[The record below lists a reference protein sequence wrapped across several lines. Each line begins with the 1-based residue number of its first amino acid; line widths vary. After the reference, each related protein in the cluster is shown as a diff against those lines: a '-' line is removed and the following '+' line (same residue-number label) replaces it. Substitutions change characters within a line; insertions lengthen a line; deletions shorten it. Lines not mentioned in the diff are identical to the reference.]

1 MTTSASCARS
11 SLSADVRRPHGE
23 REDEPRAALWP
34 ILGPDVTALAAHEL
48 ATSTW
53 PGARLERA
61 TAIRRV
67 ERSGQNLR
75 ALSIRLPRI
84 CRKRSASARTR
95 GTSAAT
101 VSTRRRDPRCAVR
114 AAATMMSSTTRLIPT
129 SPRTRSD
136 LSRHSCATGGQV
148 SRRLRT
154 PARRCGSRRTKAHGA
169 PIGAKTRLVNN
180 PSTRNAE
187 PACAQPRLTARAPR
201 NCLRLSVVRRMVP
214 LPITKPGAA

>member
-23 REDEPRAALWP
+23 REDEPRAALGP
-34 ILGPDVTALAAHEL
+34 ILDPDVTALAAHEL

-114 AAATMMSSTTRLIPT
+114 AAATMMSSTTRLI
-129 SPRTRSD
+129 RRA
-136 LSRHSCATGGQV
+136 RERAATCHDI
-148 SRRLRT
+148 R
-154 PARRCGSRRTKAHGA
+154 ARRGVRCRGVCVPPRDAAAAAARRRMARPSGRKHAWSTIRPHGM
-169 PIGAKTRLVNN
+169 RSQRV
-180 PSTRNAE
+180 RNHASQHALRE
-187 PACAQPRLTARAPR
+187 TACAFP
-201 NCLRLSVVRRMVP
+201 S
-214 LPITKPGAA
+214 